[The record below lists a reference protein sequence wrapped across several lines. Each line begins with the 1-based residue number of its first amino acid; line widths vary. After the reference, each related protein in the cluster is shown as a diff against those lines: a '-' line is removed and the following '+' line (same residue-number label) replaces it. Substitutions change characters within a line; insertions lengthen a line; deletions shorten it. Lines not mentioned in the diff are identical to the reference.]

1 MKKVFLKRL
10 EITNFKGIK
19 SRVIDFEPE
28 TFIYGQNGSGKTT
41 VVDAFIWLLFG
52 KNSEDRK
59 DFSIKPIVNDDG
71 FVSASPGKIENEVI
85 GVFDIEGSELTI
97 KRILR
102 EKWVKS
108 RGESEEKFTGN
119 ETLFFWNDVPCQAG
133 EFQNKV
139 SELIDEKLFKLI
151 TSPYAFANL
160 NWTERRTIITKI
172 VGDVSDTDIAATR
185 ADFKALMVTLSGK
198 SLEDFK
204 KEISAKKKKLKDE
217 LELIP
222 ARIDEIKR
230 GLPEVPDSAMIQID
244 LNNIDQAI
252 VKCND
257 RIKDQSKVSEEFF
270 KAKSER
276 QKRIYELDSVISGLI
291 NAERHTIRAKYE
303 ESESKKQKI
312 ESEIRN
318 ITNELSYNQ
327 ADLKKTIE
335 KIESTNSL
343 LLTLRG
349 KYSEVNASQ
358 ITFNPNEFV
367 CPTCKRSF
375 DESDIDQK
383 QQEMTE
389 AFNKNKASELTKIN
403 TEGKSIKPELEKL
416 IAKRDELIES
426 INLQEEVLT
435 GKKTELSEIK
445 PIPGHTEI
453 ESMARINVDIN
464 PEYFSACQ
472 EMSKLKEVNDLPFSE
487 SNDVSSIEGERK
499 ICERQRDE
507 LKSKLQNQ
515 ATIDKGNARIA
526 ELHGEAKNFGQ
537 QIADLEKLIFT
548 MEAFEKAKIDLV
560 EEKVNKLFTRLKFKM
575 FTTQI
580 NGGIAPACEILINGV
595 PFSDANTASQ
605 INAGIE
611 IINVLCE
618 NYQVNAPIFIDGRE
632 SVTEIIPTNSQIIN
646 MVVSPADKTFR
657 II

>member
-41 VVDAFIWLLFG
+41 VVDSFIWLLFG

-85 GVFDIEGSELTI
+85 GVFDIDGSELTI
-97 KRILR
+97 KRIMR

-172 VGDVSDTDIAATR
+172 VGDVQDEDIAATR

-198 SLEDFK
+198 SLEEFK

-222 ARIDEIKR
+222 ARIDEITR
-230 GLPEVPDSAMIQID
+230 GLPEKPDSAMIQID

-252 VKCND
+252 AKCND

-276 QKRIYELDSVISGLI
+276 QKRIYELDSIISGLI
-291 NAERHTIRAKYE
+291 NDERHTIRAMYE
-303 ESESKKQKI
+303 DSESKKQKI

-318 ITNELSYNQ
+318 IANELSYNQ
-327 ADLKKTIE
+327 ADLKRTIE

-389 AFNKNKASELTKIN
+389 AFNKNKASELTRIN
-403 TEGKSIKPELEKL
+403 TEGKSIKPELEKI

-426 INLQEEVLT
+426 INLQEEVLA

-453 ESMARINVDIN
+453 EELAKGRAVSSIAFKNAADEMA
-464 PEYFSACQ
+464 
-472 EMSKLKEVNDLPFSE
+472 KLDEVNNLPFSE

-499 ICERQRDE
+499 IYERQRDE
-507 LKSKLQNQ
+507 LKAKLQNQ
-515 ATIDKGNARIA
+515 AIIDKSNARIS
-526 ELHGEAKNFGQ
+526 ELQGEAKSFSQ
-537 QIADLEKLIFT
+537 QIADLEKMIFT

-580 NGGIAPACEILINGV
+580 NGGIAPACEILCNGV

-611 IINVLCE
+611 IINVLCDS
-618 NYQVNAPIFIDGRE
+618 YQVNAPIFIDGRE

-646 MVVSPADKTFR
+646 MVVSPEDKTFR

>member
-19 SRVIDFEPE
+19 RRVIDFEPE

-59 DFSIKPIVNDDG
+59 DFSIRPIINDDG
-71 FVSASPGKIENEVI
+71 FVSASPGKTENEVI
-85 GVFDIEGSELTI
+85 GVFDIESSELTI

-108 RGESEEKFTGN
+108 RGEAEEKFTGN

-172 VGDVSDTDIAATR
+172 VGDVSDADIAATR
-185 ADFKALMVTLSGK
+185 AEFKALMITLSGK
-198 SLEDFK
+198 SLEEFK

-230 GLPEVPDSAMIQID
+230 GMPEVPDSAMIQID
-244 LNNIDQAI
+244 LNNTEQAI
-252 VKCND
+252 SKCND

-270 KAKSER
+270 KAKSDR
-276 QKRIYELDSVISGLI
+276 QKRIYELDSIISGLI
-291 NAERHTIRAKYE
+291 NDERHSIRAMYE
-303 ESESKKQKI
+303 ESESNRQKI
-312 ESEIRN
+312 ESEVRN
-318 ITNELSYNQ
+318 ITNERSSSQSEIKN
-327 ADLKKTIE
+327 TID
-335 KIESTNSL
+335 KIESINSS
-343 LLTLRG
+343 LLTLRS

-367 CPTCKRSF
+367 CPTCKRDF
-375 DESDIDQK
+375 DDQDVDHK

-389 AFNKNKASELTKIN
+389 AFNNNKVSELSNIN
-403 TEGKSIKPELEKL
+403 AKGKSLKAELEKL
-416 IAKRDELIES
+416 IARRDELIET
-426 INLQEEVLT
+426 INLQEELLA

-445 PIPGHTEI
+445 PIPSHTEI
-453 ESMARINVDIN
+453 ESLAKDKVKLN
-464 PEYFSACQ
+464 PEYISAC
-472 EMSKLKEVNDLPFSE
+472 EETARLNEVNQLPFSE
-487 SNDVSSIEGERK
+487 SNDVTSIEAERK
-499 ICERQRDE
+499 VYERQRDE
-507 LKSKLQNQ
+507 LKAKLQNQ
-515 ATIDKGNARIA
+515 AIIDKSNARIS
-526 ELHGEAKNFGQ
+526 ELQGEAKNFSQ
-537 QIADLEKLIFT
+537 QIADLEKMIFT

-580 NGGIAPACEILINGV
+580 NGGIAPACEILCNGV

-646 MVVSPADKTFR
+646 MVVSPEDKTFR

>member
-41 VVDAFIWLLFG
+41 VVDSFIWLLFG

-160 NWTERRTIITKI
+160 NWTERRTIIAKI

-198 SLEDFK
+198 SLEEFK

-230 GLPEVPDSAMIQID
+230 GLPEVPDSTMIQID

-252 VKCND
+252 AKCND
-257 RIKDQSKVSEEFF
+257 RIKDQSKASEQFF
-270 KAKSER
+270 KDRSAR
-276 QKRIYELDSVISGLI
+276 NQRIGELNGLLFGMI
-291 NAERHTIRAKYE
+291 EKERHQIRLGFSLQSQNRQSA
-303 ESESKKQKI
+303 

-318 ITNELSYNQ
+318 IKSELLNSERNKNQLVSRIAILDESISNLRTDWTNINE
-327 ADLKKTIE
+327 KTI
-335 KIESTNSL
+335 
-343 LLTLRG
+343 
-349 KYSEVNASQ
+349 V
-358 ITFNPNEFV
+358 FNDAEFS
-367 CPTCKRSF
+367 CPTCKRAYDVSDVESKQIELTESF
-375 DESDIDQK
+375 NS
-383 QQEMTE
+383 
-389 AFNKNKASELTKIN
+389 NKAQRLSAISSNGKTKA
-403 TEGKSIKPELEKL
+403 EEKKL
-416 IAKRDELIES
+416 IQSQI
-426 INLQEEVLT
+426 
-435 GKKTELSEIK
+435 
-445 PIPGHTEI
+445 TEI
-453 ESMARINVDIN
+453 EESIKFQSEILEGKESELKNILPTPDESEIQNRAIEILKINSEHTILIEELERLN
-464 PEYFSACQ
+464 
-472 EMSKLKEVNDLPFSE
+472 EVNNLPFSE

-499 ICERQRDE
+499 IYERQRDE
-507 LKSKLQNQ
+507 LKAKLQNQ
-515 ATIDKGNARIA
+515 AIIDKSNARIT
-526 ELHGEAKNFGQ
+526 ELQGEAKTFSQ
-537 QIADLEKLIFT
+537 QIADLEKMIFT

-580 NGGIAPACEILINGV
+580 NGGIAPACEILCNGV

-611 IINVLCE
+611 IINVLCDS
-618 NYQVNAPIFIDGRE
+618 YQVNAPIFIDGRE

-646 MVVSPADKTFR
+646 MVVSPEDKIFR

>member
-85 GVFDIEGSELTI
+85 GVFNIEGSELTI

-133 EFQNKV
+133 EFQSKV

-172 VGDVSDTDIAATR
+172 VGDVQDEDIAVTR
-185 ADFKALMVTLSGK
+185 ADFKALMLTLSGK
-198 SLEDFK
+198 SLEEFK

-252 VKCND
+252 AKCND

-276 QKRIYELDSVISGLI
+276 QKLIYELDSIISGLI
-291 NAERHTIRAKYE
+291 NDERHTIRAMYE
-303 ESESKKQKI
+303 DSESKKQKI

-318 ITNELSYNQ
+318 ISNELSYNQ
-327 ADLKKTIE
+327 ADLKRTIE

-389 AFNKNKASELTKIN
+389 AFNKNKASELTRIN

-426 INLQEEVLT
+426 INLQEEVLA

-453 ESMARINVDIN
+453 EALAKENAKNTIAFKNAD
-464 PEYFSACQ
+464 EEQF
-472 EMSKLKEVNDLPFSE
+472 KLKEVDNLPFSE

-499 ICERQRDE
+499 IYERQRDE
-507 LKSKLQNQ
+507 LKAKLQNQ
-515 ATIDKGNARIA
+515 AIIDKSNARIS
-526 ELHGEAKNFGQ
+526 ELQGEAKSFSQ
-537 QIADLEKLIFT
+537 QIADLEKMIFT

-580 NGGIAPACEILINGV
+580 NGGIAPACEILCNGV

-618 NYQVNAPIFIDGRE
+618 SYQVNAPIFLDGRE
-632 SVTEIIPTNSQIIN
+632 SCSEVIPTNSQLIN
-646 MVVSPADKTFR
+646 LVVSPEDKTFR